1 MANISLQLT
10 KEGYLKTVLPNVY
23 IRLVTIHGS
32 IGAGKTTLLEH
43 IQAGGFKVL
52 YEDIASWRNFKGH
65 NLLDAYYQN
74 PSRLS
79 YPFQSEVIRSRYV
92 QLLQIVHDR
101 EWLENYHNKPDS
113 IEFSKDCV
121 IRVVFCER
129 DQESSL
135 QVFAKRLL
143 HQGHMLPLEYD
154 HLKEWCSILQL
165 PTPRYIVFLD
175 TPTTT
180 CVNRMHLR
188 NRREEQG
195 TVDETLVEDI
205 NVMYKKWL
213 EDQDEL
219 VFFVKPYG
227 LDVIDDICGKIIRYA
242 RR

>member
-1 MANISLQLT
+1 MTISLQLT
-10 KEGYLKTVLPNVY
+10 KEGYLRTILPHVFIRMVTV
-23 IRLVTIHGS
+23 HGS

-43 IQAGGFKVL
+43 IQAGGFRVL

-65 NLLDAYYQN
+65 NLLEEYYRD

-92 QLLQIVHDR
+92 QLLNLVHDK
-101 EWLENYHNKPDS
+101 EWLESYHNKPDT
-113 IEFSKDCV
+113 IEFNKDCI

-129 DQESSL
+129 DHESSL
-135 QVFAKRLL
+135 NVFAKRLT
-143 HQGHMLPLEYD
+143 QGGLMMPLEYD

-165 PTPRYIVFLD
+165 PSPKYIVFLD

-188 NRREEQG
+188 NRKEEQG

-213 EDQDEL
+213 EQSDEH
-219 VFFVKPYG
+219 VYFVKPYG
-227 LDVIDDICGKIIRYA
+227 LDVIDEVCKKVVRYA
-242 RR
+242 CR

>member
-1 MANISLQLT
+1 MISLQLT
-10 KEGYLKTVLPNVY
+10 KEGYLKTVCPHVF
-23 IRLVTIHGS
+23 IRMVTVHGS

-43 IQAGGFKVL
+43 IQAGGFRVI

-65 NLLDAYYQN
+65 NLLEEYYQN

-92 QLLQIVHDR
+92 QLLNLVHDK
-101 EWLENYHNKPDS
+101 EWLESYHNKPDA
-113 IEFSKDCV
+113 IEFNKDCI

-129 DQESSL
+129 DHESSL
-135 QVFAKRLL
+135 NVFAKRLTL
-143 HQGHMLPLEYD
+143 QGLMMPLEYD

-165 PTPRYIVFLD
+165 PSPNYIVFLD

-188 NRREEQG
+188 NRKEEQG
-195 TVDETLVEDI
+195 TVDESLVEDI
-205 NVMYKKWL
+205 NAMYRTWL
-213 EDQDEL
+213 DKSDEI
-219 VFFVKPYG
+219 VYFVKPYS
-227 LDVIDDICGKIIRYA
+227 LDVIDEVCKKVICYA